1 MCFVCTLNTWKSTY
15 KYERKHKELDL
26 PWAPAQ
32 AVSAVKKGP
41 CAPSQETCIPLTS
54 STSSSWLTSTC
65 GQVSHNLETWLLRI
79 IPWRSTETCW
89 TLTLKVTGCLWTPYQ
104 PTTLSWMLVR
114 QTYCSAS
121 MCASLALRPL
131 EINEWINELNMSI
144 INIMNIRMTV
154 LLLLTDRVLNIRRLI
169 YVAV

>member
-1 MCFVCTLNTWKSTY
+1 MYFVSTLNTWK
-15 KYERKHKELDL
+15 KYVKVWEKTQRTR
-26 PWAPAQ
+26 PPM
-32 AVSAVKKGP
+32 SARAGRVRCKKGP

-54 STSSSWLTSTC
+54 PTSSSWLTLTC

-79 IPWRSTETCW
+79 IHWRSTETCW

-114 QTYCSAS
+114 ETYCSAS

-131 EINEWINELNMSI
+131 EIHEWINELNMSI
-144 INIMNIRMTV
+144 INIMYIRMTV
-154 LLLLTDRVLNIRRLI
+154 L
-169 YVAV
+169 